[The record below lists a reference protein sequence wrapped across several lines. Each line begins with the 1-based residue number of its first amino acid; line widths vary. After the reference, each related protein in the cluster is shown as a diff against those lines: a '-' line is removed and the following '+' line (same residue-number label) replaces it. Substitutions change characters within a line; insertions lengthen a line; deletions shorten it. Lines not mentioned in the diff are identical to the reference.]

1 VAAAKGPT
9 DAPFAPKLPQNSA
22 AGRSAPPP
30 LLGALPGGAFHGWV
44 FPDFLKRVK
53 LLIRERMARRSGLLA
68 PLAAAMATSAALLLT
83 MKPCGSL
90 AFAPAALAPAG
101 TPGCISQ
108 CSSAGCTFGG
118 AGFVA
123 EGPCLGGRATQA
135 VPGTPICGAVYM
147 AGGGRSGGGRSGGKR
162 GGGGKARGGKTGPS
176 PRAGKKRG
184 GRGSTGG
191 GRARDPDDDGYMEP
205 QGRRITEMERVRTRL
220 PRSHPCSCT
229 APAPAPRHVPQ
240 GAQIGR

>member
-1 VAAAKGPT
+1 MRHLHRNY
-9 DAPFAPKLPQNSA
+9 PKNPQLGAVTPLLSRCT
-22 AGRSAPPP
+22 AGRCLSR
-30 LLGALPGGAFHGWV
+30 LGVSGFRAIESGPFSL
-44 FPDFLKRVK
+44 VK
-53 LLIRERMARRSGLLA
+53 LIRERMARRSGLLA
-68 PLAAAMATSAALLLT
+68 PLAAAIATSAALLLT
-83 MKPCGSL
+83 IKPCGSL

-108 CSSAGCTFGG
+108 CSSAGCAFG
-118 AGFVA
+118 GFVA
-123 EGPCLGGRATQA
+123 EGPCLGGRAIQA

-147 AGGGRSGGGRSGGKR
+147 AAGGRSGGGRGGGKR

-191 GRARDPDDDGYMEP
+191 GRGRDPDDDGYMEP